1 MGSNNLKKSGI
12 KRRGIYI
19 IPSLLTSA
27 NIFCGFYAL
36 IGIYYE
42 RFYPAAIAILIAI
55 IIDGLDGRVARF
67 TNACTDFGVE
77 YDSLADFI
85 TFGVAPG
92 VLIYSWSL
100 KPLGRIGIL
109 AAFVFVICGALRLAR
124 FNVQF
129 SGIKSKDFVG
139 LPIPAAAGFLVALVI
154 LSKDLSLSEERIKG
168 LIFLIPVY
176 LLAFLMVSN
185 IRYPTLKHL
194 DLRKRKPFR
203 LLVIMVLAILVVGS
217 LPQVLIFLLFLSY
230 VLSGPI
236 KSLLGYHKRKS
247 TAGTEV
253 AEEQA

>member
-1 MGSNNLKKSGI
+1 LKKKEI

-27 NIFCGFYAL
+27 NIFCGFYSL
-36 IGIYYE
+36 ISVYYE
-42 RFYPAAIAILIAI
+42 RYYAASLAVLIAI

-139 LPIPAAAGFLVALVI
+139 LPIPAAAGFLAILVI
-154 LSKDLSLSEERIKG
+154 LSKDLSLSEERIRG
-168 LIFLIPVY
+168 LLFLIPVY

-185 IRYPTLKHL
+185 IRYPSFKHL
-194 DLRKRKPFR
+194 NLRKRKPFG
-203 LLVIMVLAILVVGS
+203 LLVVMVLAILVVGS
-217 LPQVLIFLLFLSY
+217 LPQISLFLLLFSY
-230 VLSGPI
+230 VVSGPI
-236 KSLLGYHKRKS
+236 RALIAPYKRKPK
-247 TAGTEV
+247 AGAEV

>member
-1 MGSNNLKKSGI
+1 MKKHNI

-36 IGIYYE
+36 ISAYYE
-42 RFYPAAIAILIAI
+42 RFFPAALAVLVAI
-55 IIDGLDGRVARF
+55 ILDGLDGRVARF

-92 VLIYSWSL
+92 VMIYSWSL
-100 KPLGRIGIL
+100 EPLGRIGIL

-139 LPIPAAAGFLVALVI
+139 LPIPAAAGFLAALVI
-154 LSKDLSLSEERIKG
+154 LSKDLSISEERIKG
-168 LIFLIPVY
+168 LLFLIPAY

-185 IRYPTLKHL
+185 IRYPSLKHL
-194 DLRKRKPFR
+194 NLRKRKPFG
-203 LLVIMVLAILVVGS
+203 LLVVMVLGILVVGS
-217 LPQVLIFLLFLSY
+217 LPEILIFLLFFSY

-236 KSLLGYHKRKS
+236 RALPSPHKKKSE
-247 TAGTEV
+247 AGAEV